1 MELVPKNLPLHG
13 PFMSS
18 PLSKSDL
25 CWVLVRLVGVSFI
38 YAGFSVLFGAAL
50 TWQSFKQDFELAS
63 TSRKVSMLKP
73 IKMAVASSLLPLGI
87 GAYLLKSGELL
98 YRCLMFVPGVQTGDR
113 KRRELAPGIVLANH
127 EIEAFHTW
135 LEQHPEFQNRPLVD
149 QIALFRDDWGK
160 RPKS

>member
-1 MELVPKNLPLHG
+1 MELVPKELPLDG

-25 CWVLVRLVGVSFI
+25 CWVLVRLAGVYFVYLGLSGLFTAFI
-38 YAGFSVLFGAAL
+38 SWATIRELDLL
-50 TWQSFKQDFELAS
+50 TSAQLA
-63 TSRKVSMLKP
+63 P
-73 IKMAVASSLLPLGI
+73 ANASINGLIARSLLPLAI

-98 YRCLMFVPGVQTGDR
+98 YRCLMFVPVFQPAAR
-113 KRRELAPGIVLANH
+113 NSRELAPGIVLANH

-160 RPKS
+160 GPKS